1 MAEGGNIMMKLVMLA
16 EDDGLKEEMLRI
28 PRTDEEW
35 TFFRHPDA
43 LGPEAASG
51 ADFIVVSD
59 RYFDDV
65 SLLEWVE
72 RLRELVPGCRPI
84 VLLTNRHHAAANE
97 RLLKLCLGHRLDYVL
112 PGRSAQG
119 VAEAVHSI
127 VHGSGRKDPRKERPL
142 VVFVG
147 STPNIGTTVVS
158 FGTALQLARETRHMV
173 GYLCLNLKSSKLYR
187 YLGRDE
193 SISAL
198 DDMRADLRSRSLTPE
213 RLLQY
218 CETLPEVPRLRIL
231 YGNRVREQ
239 AEYFTPEEIEHL
251 LEAARRA
258 FDICLV
264 EVSAY
269 WDNAATVCAVLRAD
283 RRIAVTT
290 QELSHFQEDLQRW
303 LKTVAAMYGVE
314 ASSFDLVVTQRE
326 KSGLLQDIRLKDIRR
341 EAGMQIIGEI
351 QRHAQ
356 LGEYLNQG
364 RLLELL
370 NGPHAIN
377 RELSGVTQTLITLCG
392 LMRQPVPAKR
402 GWRKGWLSRAGTI

>member
-1 MAEGGNIMMKLVMLA
+1 
-16 EDDGLKEEMLRI
+16 
-28 PRTDEEW
+28 
-35 TFFRHPDA
+35 
-43 LGPEAASG
+43 
-51 ADFIVVSD
+51 
-59 RYFDDV
+59 
-65 SLLEWVE
+65 
-72 RLRELVPGCRPI
+72 
-84 VLLTNRHHAAANE
+84 
-97 RLLKLCLGHRLDYVL
+97 
-112 PGRSAQG
+112 
-119 VAEAVHSI
+119 